1 MKKSNVF
8 RKLLGMAAAVCM
20 MALLLGMTTL
30 AADKVETIAF
40 GETKENYDQDAGI
53 VHYYK
58 FQVKQPG
65 LISVTGVA
73 ATLAGIPRDLRVS
86 LCDAK
91 GKVLTTDYVNAM
103 NSVVKS
109 YAVNKGVYQFK
120 VQAAEKFIIST
131 GHKKYI
137 EKSGTTQKKAVSM
150 KKKKAI
156 TGVVGIGES
165 AKKTDW
171 YKIVLKKSARITLE
185 CDVVSSSNIYIE
197 VIPSKK
203 ITSIRGKHTI
213 ALGNERGERGKVT
226 FQTTTG
232 KKLPTGTYYIKVHR
246 NSRNASTNGIYRI
259 KWTK

>member
-1 MKKSNVF
+1 MKIYINKRCSDISQAKKFLIELNF
-8 RKLLGMAAAVCM
+8 GTDKNYCLEYSDNKKPNLVCDGKQ
-20 MALLLGMTTL
+20 AGFISISHSDGTL
-30 AADKVETIAF
+30 AMAFSDKPV
-40 GETKENYDQDAGI
+40 GI
-53 VHYYK
+53 DIERK
-58 FQVKQPG
+58 DRK
-65 LISVTGVA
+65 ISVCQNIEEWTKIEAYCKYTGEG
-73 ATLAGIPRDLRVS
+73 LS
-86 LCDAK
+86 
-91 GKVLTTDYVNAM
+91 
-103 NSVVKS
+103 
-109 YAVNKGVYQFK
+109 
-120 VQAAEKFIIST
+120 
-131 GHKKYI
+131 
-137 EKSGTTQKKAVSM
+137 KKAVSM